1 MNIVFDN
8 VTKTYDA
15 PVLEN
20 VTLRFAD
27 GRITALL
34 GVSGRGKTTVLR
46 LLASLEKADG
56 GEVQANG
63 KVGYLFQ
70 EPRLLPTLSAFANV
84 RLVCDSDA
92 DARRALALCKADML
106 ADKLPREMSGGE
118 RQRVALARL
127 VAFGGDI
134 WLLDEPFSALDTE
147 TKAQI
152 IENILPLLRER
163 TVVLVTHNREEADLA
178 DETIEL
184 LS

>member
-1 MNIVFDN
+1 MSIVFHD
-8 VTKTYDA
+8 VTKAYDA

-46 LLASLEKADG
+46 LLAGLEKADG
-56 GEVQANG
+56 GEVSADG

-84 RLVCDSDA
+84 RSVCSSDA
-92 DARRALALCKADML
+92 DARQALALCRADAL
-106 ADKLPREMSGGE
+106 AEKLPSEMSGGE

-127 VAFGGDI
+127 VAFGGDV
-134 WLLDEPFSALDTE
+134 WLLDEPFSALDAD

-152 IENILPLLRER
+152 IENLMPLLRSR
-163 TVVLVTHNREEADLA
+163 TVILVTHNCEEAALA
-178 DETIEL
+178 DDVIEM
-184 LS
+184 

>member
-1 MNIVFDN
+1 MSIVFHD
-8 VTKTYDA
+8 VTKAYDA

-46 LLASLEKADG
+46 LLAALEKANS
-56 GEVQANG
+56 GEVSADG

-92 DARRALALCKADML
+92 DAWAALSLCRADALAE
-106 ADKLPREMSGGE
+106 KLPSEMSGGE

-127 VAFGGDI
+127 VAFGGDV
-134 WLLDEPFSALDTE
+134 WLLDEPFSALDAD

-152 IENILPLLRER
+152 IENLMPLLRER
-163 TVVLVTHNREEADLA
+163 TVILVTHNPDEAALA
-178 DETIEL
+178 DNVIEM
-184 LS
+184 